1 MTAARSVIVMARQ
14 PVFGEVKTR
23 LASTLGPA
31 CALAVYSLMLKRT
44 LRRVSRGRWCT
55 VVAATP
61 SLTSRS
67 AGSWAR
73 GLPVISQSGRDLGER
88 MQSAFDAMPPGPVV
102 MVGTDIPG
110 IRCRHIAEAFR
121 ALRCHDAVFGPSLDG
136 GYWLV
141 GLSPALRCLGIFTS
155 VRWSTHHALADTLN
169 GVPDTFSHAM
179 LETLHDIDTADDVER
194 WLKGNPPLS
203 TGVKIV

>member
-1 MTAARSVIVMARQ
+1 MKAARSVVVMARR

-23 LASTLGPA
+23 LVPTLGPV

-44 LRRVSRGRWCT
+44 LRRVSEGRWST

-61 SLTSRS
+61 PLTSRS
-67 AGSWAR
+67 AGAWAR

-110 IRCRHIAEAFR
+110 LRRRHIAEAFR
-121 ALRCHDAVFGPSLDG
+121 ALSCHDGVFGPSLDG
-136 GYWLV
+136 GFWLV
-141 GLSPALRCLGIFTS
+141 GLSPALRGLGIFTS
-155 VRWSTHHALADTLN
+155 ARWSTHHALADTLN
-169 GVPDTFSHAM
+169 NIPHTFSHAM
-179 LETLHDIDTADDVER
+179 LETLHDIDTAADVER
-194 WLKGNPPLS
+194 WLKGNPPLG
-203 TGVKIV
+203 TGS

>member
-1 MTAARSVIVMARQ
+1 MARR

-23 LASTLGPA
+23 LAPTLGPA
-31 CALAVYSLMLKRT
+31 CALAIYSLILKRT
-44 LRRVSRGRWCT
+44 LRRVSGDRWCT
-55 VVAATP
+55 VIAATP
-61 SLTSRS
+61 PLTSRS
-67 AGSWAR
+67 AGGWTR

-110 IRCRHIAEAFR
+110 LRRRHVAEAFR

-136 GYWLV
+136 GFWLV
-141 GLSPALRCLGIFTS
+141 GLSAGLRGHGIFTS

-169 GVPDTFSHAM
+169 SIPDTFSHAM
-179 LETLHDIDTADDVER
+179 LETLHDIDTATDVER
-194 WLKGNPPLS
+194 WLKGNPSLS
-203 TGVKIV
+203 TNVIIV